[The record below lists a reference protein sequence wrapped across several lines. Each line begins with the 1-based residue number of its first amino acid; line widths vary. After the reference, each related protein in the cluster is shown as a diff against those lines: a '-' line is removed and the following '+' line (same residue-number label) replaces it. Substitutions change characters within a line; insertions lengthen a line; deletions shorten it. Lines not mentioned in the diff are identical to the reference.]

1 MLKKLKLHQLV
12 VIVIIAI
19 ICDNI
24 GCKVFGENLIAGQV
38 LQFIGGM
45 ALPMILYILAESFM
59 QTNNERNFILQVFGT
74 WILSIYPYDMFMGAE
89 FARKQNLLYDI
100 LLASVV
106 LVIEKARKEERL
118 KLIIAIILHF
128 LLCLIAMKSSRNSII
143 PLLYIF
149 LYYGKMNGYRKDKKE
164 KIDFT
169 FWQVILVMGNFLFRV
184 AIDLK
189 YHNNWVCNW
198 YLLGNLLA
206 IPIIYFYEKNHILIR
221 DKLQSILYS
230 YPFIFI
236 GLCIVFH
243 CPCYDY
249 NEYYLTLS
257 TITTIMLIV
266 FGCMSLTNRT
276 SKAQLANIMLI
287 ITSIFFM
294 SGLYLQLT
302 TGDIRVVY
310 LSQKIQYCGIIGML
324 ISFTKL
330 IDAFYYAKF
339 PKWLY
344 YLEYTISTLVILS
357 LFSVEQNNFF
367 YRSLVLRKTE
377 GIVCVFETPGIL
389 CIIFYLYVAFLF
401 LYIAYFCIKK
411 IKSCEKNDRI
421 QCINI
426 LAGASMPSIC
436 MFIKA
441 TGLTRGYDLM
451 TFGILGVI
459 FFFSLALVKDDSLDR
474 ILTEAEKDP
483 LTGVSNRGFFIDVVS
498 GWLQKRKKG
507 SLVMLDLDDFKD
519 VNDNFGHGVGD
530 KVLST
535 LGESITQVI
544 AQTNFTARFGG
555 DEFCIFLI
563 NQVSKKEIAV
573 IMEQL
578 NEAFQNNIRF
588 LKLDI
593 KTDLS
598 IGIAV
603 NNGKTRISFEELY
616 ENADKALY
624 LAKNSGKGQYK
635 FYK

>member
-1 MLKKLKLHQLV
+1 
-12 VIVIIAI
+12 
-19 ICDNI
+19 
-24 GCKVFGENLIAGQV
+24 
-38 LQFIGGM
+38 
-45 ALPMILYILAESFM
+45 
-59 QTNNERNFILQVFGT
+59 
-74 WILSIYPYDMFMGAE
+74 
-89 FARKQNLLYDI
+89 
-100 LLASVV
+100 
-106 LVIEKARKEERL
+106 
-118 KLIIAIILHF
+118 
-128 LLCLIAMKSSRNSII
+128 
-143 PLLYIF
+143 
-149 LYYGKMNGYRKDKKE
+149 
-164 KIDFT
+164 
-169 FWQVILVMGNFLFRV
+169 
-184 AIDLK
+184 
-189 YHNNWVCNW
+189 
-198 YLLGNLLA
+198 
-206 IPIIYFYEKNHILIR
+206 
-221 DKLQSILYS
+221 
-230 YPFIFI
+230 
-236 GLCIVFH
+236 
-243 CPCYDY
+243 
-249 NEYYLTLS
+249 
-257 TITTIMLIV
+257 
-266 FGCMSLTNRT
+266 
-276 SKAQLANIMLI
+276 
-287 ITSIFFM
+287 
-294 SGLYLQLT
+294 
-302 TGDIRVVY
+302 
-310 LSQKIQYCGIIGML
+310 
-324 ISFTKL
+324 
-330 IDAFYYAKF
+330 
-339 PKWLY
+339 
-344 YLEYTISTLVILS
+344 
-357 LFSVEQNNFF
+357 
-367 YRSLVLRKTE
+367 
-377 GIVCVFETPGIL
+377 
-389 CIIFYLYVAFLF
+389 
-401 LYIAYFCIKK
+401 
-411 IKSCEKNDRI
+411 
-421 QCINI
+421 
-426 LAGASMPSIC
+426 